1 MNIILTS
8 TGLELDEV
16 INKIKNI
23 LEIPFENIKMLVI
36 PQARKYEYNKEKY
49 INDYVRIGFKE
60 SNIIMFDDEKP
71 DKYKNLDIDLIYVCG
86 GNTFLLQDCILK
98 SKFDSE
104 IKKYI
109 NNRCYIFRSECW
121 QPYRYFRY

>member
-8 TGLELDEV
+8 TGFELEEV
-16 INKIKNI
+16 VEKIKSI
-23 LEIPFENIKMLVI
+23 LNKPFETIRMLVI
-36 PQARKYEYNKEKY
+36 PQARKYIYNKDKY
-49 INDYVRIGFKE
+49 ISDYVKIGFKE
-60 SNIIMFDDEKP
+60 PNIIMFDDENP
-71 DKYKNLDIDLIYVCG
+71 HKYKDLDIDLIYVCG

-109 NNRCYIFRSECW
+109 NKRSCIFR
-121 QPYRYFRY
+121 R

>member
-8 TGLELDEV
+8 TGFELDQV
-16 INKIKNI
+16 INKIQNI
-23 LEIPFENIKMLVI
+23 LEMPFENIKMLVI

-49 INDYVRIGFKE
+49 VNDYVRIGFKE

-71 DKYKNLDIDLIYVCG
+71 DKYKNLDIDMIYVCG

-98 SKFDSE
+98 SEFDSE

-109 NNRCYIFRSECW
+109 NNRCYVFRG
-121 QPYRYFRY
+121 